1 MKKSWWTMR
10 RKQALEG
17 YLFILP
23 WIIGV
28 SAFFLYPLFKSIR
41 LSFSKITKFAGWKME
56 WVGFDNYIRAFVWD
70 INFLPM
76 FFETVQKTL
85 IYLPLINI
93 FALFLAILLNKK
105 VKARG
110 LFRMVYFMP
119 VILGSGYV
127 MNQLVGEGVVQG
139 AIDVERGVAIPR
151 EILMYM
157 GPAVVHTVQN
167 FMNNLAL
174 ILWKSGVQIVL
185 YISGLQGISS
195 SLYEAARCDGASE
208 WEMFWKI
215 TLPMISP
222 VILLSL
228 IYTLIDLFAD
238 VSNPIVDYVRTTAFT
253 NRQYEYGAA
262 IGWIYFAFIFL
273 IVVVVFMVGRRYVHD
288 ASVR

>member
-1 MKKSWWTMR
+1 MR
-10 RKQALEG
+10 RKRALEG

-23 WIIGV
+23 WLIGV
-28 SAFFLYPLFKSIR
+28 SAFFLYPLLKSIR
-41 LSFSKITKFAGWKME
+41 LSFSKITKFAGWEME

-76 FFETVQKTL
+76 FFETAQKTL

-105 VKARG
+105 IKARG

-127 MNQLVGEGVVQG
+127 MNQLVGGGVVQG

-157 GPAVVHTVQN
+157 GPTVVHTVQN
-167 FMNNLAL
+167 FMSNLAL

-215 TLPMISP
+215 TLPMTSP

-273 IVVVVFMVGRRYVHD
+273 IVVVVFTVGRRYVHD
-288 ASVR
+288 ASAR